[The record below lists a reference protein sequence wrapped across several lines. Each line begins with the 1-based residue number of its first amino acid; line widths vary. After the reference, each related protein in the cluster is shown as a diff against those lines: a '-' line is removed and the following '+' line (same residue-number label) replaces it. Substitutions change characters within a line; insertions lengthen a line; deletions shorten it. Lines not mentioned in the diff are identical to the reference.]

1 MRFTDLDNNTG
12 LQEWQ
17 GSETLVKYKDRKT
30 ENAYGVD
37 LSFPAF

>member
-17 GSETLVKYKDRKT
+17 GSETLGKIHR
-30 ENAYGVD
+30 
-37 LSFPAF
+37 S